1 MLPYKVIDV
10 SNYMQYPNGRGV
22 NIHDHIVGWNNPHAG
37 INQGF
42 IQLGIGGGMEFVAAP
57 AGSPSKSGTFV
68 MSINNNGVAVWNW
81 EEIETKICHAVIWE
95 KGQLTDLAPLIGA
108 SSCAAMDINDRGQIV
123 GIADFAPIPS
133 GTAVDLGMKGH
144 AFLYETNG
152 GGVTD
157 LGVLAGHSMSR
168 AEAVNELG
176 QVVGIS
182 AHWDAPSYTQYSI
195 RPFLYK
201 DGSLNELTGEEG
213 TAVDINDLGHV
224 LGARQLSLQNP
235 PFTKNKPF
243 IWRDGKVE
251 SIPLDDADPK
261 AINNSDQVV
270 GEVWTQYPHYGF
282 LYQKG
287 QVTNLN
293 TLVAGQLPAGAY
305 IGYAWDINDKGHIL
319 VGGVGPSPAFAG
331 FMALLV
337 PDLVTW
343 RVKVEGLRE
352 LVVQILFGVTQDGG
366 GWVLI
371 GKTIRRIPPMG
382 PLSIDH
388 WEMVFD
394 YCSALLRDV
403 VEDQYDLEEAR
414 RELRRIIDESIA
426 GRE

>member
-1 MLPYKVIDV
+1 MLPSYKVVDV
-10 SNYMQYPNGRGV
+10 TNGMQYPNGRSV
-22 NIHDHIVGWNNPHAG
+22 NIHDHVVGWNNTSQG

-42 IQLGIGGGMEFVAAP
+42 IQLGGQGTKFVKVP
-57 AGSPSKSGTFV
+57 AGSSSKSGTYV
-68 MSINNNGVAVWNW
+68 MSINNNRVAVWNW
-81 EEIETKICHAVIWE
+81 EEIETKICHAFIWE
-95 KGQLTDLAPLIGA
+95 NGQLTDLGPLIGA

-123 GIADFAPIPS
+123 GIADFGPIPS
-133 GTAVDLGMKGH
+133 GTPVDELGMKGH

-182 AHWDAPSYTQYSI
+182 AHWDAPSYTQYSV

-224 LGARQLSLQNP
+224 LGASQVASPSGSIQNHP
-235 PFTKNKPF
+235 Y
-243 IWRDGKVE
+243 IWRDGNVE
-251 SIPLDDADPK
+251 PIPLDNAAPK
-261 AINNSDQVV
+261 AINNGDEVV
-270 GEVWTQYPHYGF
+270 GEVVSNLPYHCF
-282 LYQKG
+282 LFRNG
-287 QVTNLN
+287 QVVPNLN
-293 TLVAGQLPAGAY
+293 TLVGGQLPAGAN
-305 IGYAWDINDKGHIL
+305 ISGAEDINDKGHIL
-319 VGGVGPSPAFAG
+319 VWGTRPSWGA

-337 PDLVTW
+337 PDKATL

-352 LVVQILFGVTQDGG
+352 LVLLILFGVSHDGG

-371 GKTIRRIPPMG
+371 GKTIRRIPPWG

-388 WEMVFD
+388 WELVFE
-394 YCSALLRDV
+394 YASALLRDT
-403 VEDQYDLEEAR
+403 VEDQSDLEEAR
-414 RELRRIIDESIA
+414 RELRRVIDEGIA
-426 GRE
+426 GHD